1 VRFTESAWRAIRRG
15 YRRFIAWLND
25 WLDDLFRRREVG
37 GGRSP
42 AGALRIGM
50 YFLLVALAAGL
61 GFLLI
66 RALQQRTASQ
76 TAVAIAVAAPV
87 DLSAE
92 NLVADQLP
100 EEGWRGLAKEW
111 IARNDFRMAM
121 RALYLASL
129 AYLNER
135 ELIRIHRGKS
145 NRDYYRELDRRA
157 RSTPELAAVFGQNLA
172 VFESCWYGRT
182 EIGLEAIDAFA
193 ANLDRMKAYAK

>member
-1 VRFTESAWRAIRRG
+1 
-15 YRRFIAWLND
+15 
-25 WLDDLFRRREVG
+25 
-37 GGRSP
+37 
-42 AGALRIGM
+42 M
-50 YFLLVALAAGL
+50 YFLLVALATGL

-66 RALQQRTASQ
+66 RALQQRAASQ

-87 DLSAE
+87 NLSAE

-129 AYLNER
+129 AHLGER

-145 NRDYYRELDRRA
+145 NRDYHRELDRRA
-157 RSTPELAAVFGQNLA
+157 RSTPELAEVFGQNLA
-172 VFESCWYGRT
+172 VFESCWYGR
-182 EIGLEAIDAFA
+182 EKIGLEAIDAFA